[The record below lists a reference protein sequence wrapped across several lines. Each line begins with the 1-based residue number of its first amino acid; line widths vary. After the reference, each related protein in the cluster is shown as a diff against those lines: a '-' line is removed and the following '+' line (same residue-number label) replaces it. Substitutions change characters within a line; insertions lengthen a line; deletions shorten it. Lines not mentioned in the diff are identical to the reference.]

1 MSLCVGESDIN
12 VIKRFAIRW
21 SRGSKGRKVLRGGPL
36 EQGYDSL
43 EEVILD
49 SLNTQ
54 IDWQSRP
61 AS

>member
-1 MSLCVGESDIN
+1 MLM
-12 VIKRFAIRW
+12 RFAILW

-54 IDWQSRP
+54 TDWYSRP
-61 AS
+61 ASSSKGNLKQM